1 MKKLIILLVLVVAA
15 TQIKAQVAP
24 KDITKVLK
32 FTNDNY
38 DMGKTA
44 FGKTTEFNV
53 TVTNIS
59 ATETVSLDNV
69 QVSCGCTT
77 PKYTK
82 GAKIAPGKSET
93 IVLGFNGSTMGPF
106 SKNVTLFFSEGL
118 TKMVTFKGEGVKQ
131 N

>member
-44 FGKTTEFNV
+44 FGKATEFNV
-53 TVTNIS
+53 GVTNIS
-59 ATETVSLDNV
+59 KDTVTLDNV

-77 PKYTK
+77 PKYTR

-93 IVLGFNGSTMGPF
+93 IVLGFNGSTMGTF
-106 SKNVTLFFSEGL
+106 SKNVTLFFSQGL
-118 TKMVTFKGEGVKQ
+118 TKMVTFKGEGVK
-131 N
+131 

>member
-1 MKKLIILLVLVVAA
+1 MKKFIILFVLVVAA

-38 DMGKTA
+38 DMGKIA
-44 FGKTTEFNV
+44 FGKPTEFNV
-53 TVTNIS
+53 NIANISKDTVTI
-59 ATETVSLDNV
+59 DNV

-82 GAKIAPGKSET
+82 GAKIAPGKSEVVT
-93 IVLGFNGSTMGPF
+93 LGFNGSTMGPF
-106 SKNVTLFFSEGL
+106 SKNVTLFFNEGL
-118 TKMVTFKGEGVKQ
+118 TKAVTFKGEGVKE